1 MSVEPSSPRPD
12 PAEEPADSTR
22 PGGRVA
28 AEGGLGGDVPAEG
41 DLRAR
46 AHTRTREGPHLS
58 EEEQPAG
65 APGRRRVPAAER
77 REALIAAAVHEFAS
91 SGLHGTPVDRIARR
105 VGVAQPYV
113 FSLFA
118 GKRQLFLAA
127 VDHCFDR
134 FTDTFA
140 LAAAEFRAGRAPE
153 DCEDV
158 LMAMGGAYK
167 ELLWTDRDYLMLQ
180 HQAYAACDDDFV
192 RARVR
197 HRYAELV
204 AFVGELSSADPE
216 RLDDFFRHGMALNV
230 AAAMGVAELSA
241 GCSWVQAEL
250 AGQALARESAPPAGE
265 RTPSAGESAAPAGE
279 SVPPAE

>member
-1 MSVEPSSPRPD
+1 VSVE
-12 PAEEPADSTR
+12 
-22 PGGRVA
+22 
-28 AEGGLGGDVPAEG
+28 
-41 DLRAR
+41 
-46 AHTRTREGPHLS
+46 
-58 EEEQPAG
+58 Q
-65 APGRRRVPAAER
+65 RRRVPAAER
-77 REALIAAAVHEFAS
+77 RQALIGAAVHEFAL

-118 GKRQLFLAA
+118 GKRDLFIAA

-134 FTDTFA
+134 FVETFA
-140 LAAAEFRAGRAPE
+140 QAASEYRAGRVPD

-167 ELLWTDRDYLMLQ
+167 ELLSTDRDYLMLQ
-180 HQAYAACDDDFV
+180 HQAYAACDDELV

-197 HRYAELV
+197 RRYAELV
-204 AFVGELSSADPE
+204 AFVAELSDAESE

-230 AAAMGVAELSA
+230 AAAMNVVELSA

-250 AGQALARESAPPAGE
+250 AQSSNG
-265 RTPSAGESAAPAGE
+265 
-279 SVPPAE
+279 

>member
-1 MSVEPSSPRPD
+1 MSVESPSTES
-12 PAEEPADSTR
+12 
-22 PGGRVA
+22 
-28 AEGGLGGDVPAEG
+28 
-41 DLRAR
+41 
-46 AHTRTREGPHLS
+46 
-58 EEEQPAG
+58 AG
-65 APGRRRVPAAER
+65 ARRRVPAAER
-77 REALIAAAVHEFAS
+77 REALISAAVHEFAS

-118 GKRQLFLAA
+118 GKRELFIAA

-134 FTDTFA
+134 FVETFT
-140 LAAAEFRAGRAPE
+140 LAAAAFRAGQAPE

-167 ELLWTDRDYLMLQ
+167 ELLSTDRDYLMLQ
-180 HQAYAACDDDFV
+180 HQAYAACNDELI

-197 HRYAELV
+197 RRYAELV
-204 AFVGELSSADPE
+204 AFVGELSGADPE

-250 AGQALARESAPPAGE
+250 TGQALARESAPPAK
-265 RTPSAGESAAPAGE
+265 
-279 SVPPAE
+279 

>member
-1 MSVEPSSPRPD
+1 
-12 PAEEPADSTR
+12 
-22 PGGRVA
+22 
-28 AEGGLGGDVPAEG
+28 
-41 DLRAR
+41 
-46 AHTRTREGPHLS
+46 
-58 EEEQPAG
+58 
-65 APGRRRVPAAER
+65 VPAAER
-77 REALIAAAVHEFAS
+77 REALIVAAVHEFAL

-118 GKRQLFLAA
+118 GKRDLFLAA

-134 FTDTFA
+134 FADTFTD
-140 LAAAEFRAGRAPE
+140 AAAEYRAGRTPA

-167 ELLWTDRDYLMLQ
+167 DLLSTDRAYLMLQ
-180 HQAYAACDDDFV
+180 HQAYAACDDEVV

-197 HRYAELV
+197 RRYAELV
-204 AFVGELSSADPE
+204 TFVGELSGAGFE

-250 AGQALARESAPPAGE
+250 ASLTLAEGSG
-265 RTPSAGESAAPAGE
+265 
-279 SVPPAE
+279 SVAE